1 MAWQDSINNT
11 ALAKA
16 ITAGLQ
22 QYGQNRQQGIPIGQ
36 GYQSGAGSAAS
47 VLNAMK
53 MGKVN
58 AMESPVPTQMSV
70 DTSIQGSSETNPAYA
85 GYQAPASS
93 YSNPTPTVS
102 TPKGDTRIQEL
113 EKMNR
118 NPVQENEYQ
127 RLLDELRNQAN
138 QGPSEEELNALYNPA
153 MEYLNQAESTLR
165 GQLPTTLDLLGQQA
179 QTSQGL
185 LGNQRASAQSQLGEQ
200 QTQATQRKE
209 DAISAARRLF
219 SELQMANQQ
228 RFGGASSAGLAAS
241 ELQGRELMRN
251 RSTIGQDYNTAAR
264 QIEASKLDVENQ
276 YQSGLQQIE
285 DRKQQAINEVNADFQ
300 SKLLEINSQRAST
313 QQAKAAARLE
323 LLQQARDRV
332 FQINLQDFNFKQ
344 QLAAQKQAADAQ
356 ISQYSSALQ
365 NQVGTAQSATSGF
378 LNKQPGNAKTEY
390 ALGTGTQTMESPI
403 YRGQIGKD
411 DELMRAQGMIN
422 SIRGYDDYNNTVY
435 PVVGASQKI
444 ARDLSEGTYNPNRI
458 Y

>member
-1 MAWQDSINNT
+1 M
-11 ALAKA
+11 A
-16 ITAGLQ
+16 ITPGTWSIAGINIPDFGLTEKYAPKLGVNPQ
-22 QYGQNRQQGIPIGQ
+22 QPAPSTEGAFGSGYTSPTGSPYTDFLSSQNALP
-36 GYQSGAGSAAS
+36 
-47 VLNAMK
+47 M
-53 MGKVN
+53 
-58 AMESPVPTQMSV
+58 
-70 DTSIQGSSETNPAYA
+70 SSEVNTKAA
-85 GYQAPASS
+85 GYKAPASS
-93 YSNPTPTVS
+93 PSNPTPTKS
-102 TPKGDTRIQEL
+102 TGGGDTRLQQL

-118 NPVQENEYQ
+118 NPVQETEYQ
-127 RLLDELRNQAN
+127 RLLDELRGQAN

-165 GQLPTTLDLLGQQA
+165 GQLPTTLDLLNQQA

-185 LGNQRASAQSQLGEQ
+185 LKNQLTSAQSQLGEQ

-251 RSTIGQDYNTAAR
+251 RASIGQDYNTAAR

-344 QLAAQKQAADAQ
+344 QLAAQKQAADTQ
-356 ISQYSSALQ
+356 LSQYSNALQ
-365 NQVGTAQSATSGF
+365 SQVGLGQQATNTMLSNVRPDATTNFAVG
-378 LNKQPGNAKTEY
+378 G
-390 ALGTGTQTMESPI
+390 GTQTMASPI
-403 YRGQIGKD
+403 YRGQIS
-411 DELMRAQGMIN
+411 DEDQYVGQISPVTRRATDLLSSGQF
-422 SIRGYDDYNNTVY
+422 NTRNLL
-435 PVVGASQKI
+435 G
-444 ARDLSEGTYNPNRI
+444 L
-458 Y
+458 

>member
-1 MAWQDSINNT
+1 MADFKPTAQQLADAAYVRANPYTTTGNVGNSRSI
-11 ALAKA
+11 
-16 ITAGLQ
+16 
-22 QYGQNRQQGIPIGQ
+22 
-36 GYQSGAGSAAS
+36 
-47 VLNAMK
+47 
-53 MGKVN
+53 
-58 AMESPVPTQMSV
+58 ESER
-70 DTSIQGSSETNPAYA
+70 DRLYNPAYNPVTDPHFDLA
-85 GYQAPASS
+85 KSTSGGTSS
-93 YSNPTPTVS
+93 GS
-102 TPKGDTRIQEL
+102 TGGGDSRLQQL
-113 EKMNR
+113 EKTNR
-118 NPVQENEYQ
+118 NPVEEDEYQ
-127 RLLDELRNQAN
+127 RLLNELRNQAS

-185 LGNQRASAQSQLGEQ
+185 LKNQLTSAQSQLGEQ

-378 LNKQPGNAKTEY
+378 LNKQPGSASTEY
-390 ALGTGTQTMESPI
+390 ALGTGTQTMASPI
-403 YRGQIGKD
+403 YRGQIS
-411 DELMRAQGMIN
+411 DEDQYVGQISPTTRRATDLLSSGQF
-422 SIRGYDDYNNTVY
+422 NTRNLL
-435 PVVGASQKI
+435 G
-444 ARDLSEGTYNPNRI
+444 L
-458 Y
+458 